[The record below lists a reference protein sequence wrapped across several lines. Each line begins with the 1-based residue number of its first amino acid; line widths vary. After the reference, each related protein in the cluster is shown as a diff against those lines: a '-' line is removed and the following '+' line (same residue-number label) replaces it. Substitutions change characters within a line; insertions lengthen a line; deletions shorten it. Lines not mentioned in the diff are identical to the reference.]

1 MSPHA
6 KDTQKTS
13 AKEAAAFAFLL
24 GGWLLLGGLFEP
36 CLAASSRDPV
46 PASLKSGEVNLRVGP
61 GVRYPINWVLLC
73 QGMPV
78 RIVEWFDLWRKI
90 QDPLGSVGW
99 VHKSL
104 LSRRGTLF
112 ILQEALLRK
121 KPDPKAA
128 PLARIGYGAIV
139 DKKGFVQ
146 REEGK
151 WYDVKVA
158 GFRGYIVA
166 EACWDPGETRAGDL
180 HKPPRAKQGDAPGSH
195 PDGSR
200 PGPLDSDPSSS
211 TIPPETPGPQG
222 TDKKQASGDSLKPSS
237 AR

>member
-1 MSPHA
+1 MRALA
-6 KDTQKTS
+6 KDTHKAS
-13 AKEAAAFAFLL
+13 EKEATACAFFL
-24 GGWLLLGGLFEP
+24 GGWLLLGSLFGP
-36 CLAASSRDPV
+36 CLAASSQDPV

-104 LSRRGTLF
+104 LSRRLTLF
-112 ILQEALLRK
+112 ILGETFLRK

-128 PLARIGYGAIV
+128 PLARIGYGVTV
-139 DKKGFVQ
+139 DKKGVVQ
-146 REEGK
+146 RETGK

-158 GFRGYIVA
+158 GFRGYLAA
-166 EACWDPGETRAGDL
+166 EACWDPGEARPAAL
-180 HKPPRAKQGDAPGSH
+180 HKPPRAKEGGAPGSP

-200 PGPLDSDPSSS
+200 PGSPDSDPSSS
-211 TIPPETPGPQG
+211 TIPPETPCPQG
-222 TDKKQASGDSLKPSS
+222 RDKKQASGDSLKPSS